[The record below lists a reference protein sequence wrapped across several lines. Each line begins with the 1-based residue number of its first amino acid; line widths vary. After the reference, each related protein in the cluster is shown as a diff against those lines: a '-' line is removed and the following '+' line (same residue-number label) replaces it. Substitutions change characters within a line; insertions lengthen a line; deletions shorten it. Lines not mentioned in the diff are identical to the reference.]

1 MFRVIVWAQW
11 KATRALVLLTTVLAF
26 ALPLAALQAAS
37 DLARASEFVTVM
49 EQWGAAYAL
58 LAAALGLLVAL
69 GAWRRDHLGGH
80 AYALSL
86 PLARSRYV
94 LLRFG
99 AGALFLVPTVIGLL
113 LGGLLVAASDA
124 IPAGLHVYAAALAL
138 RFAFAALVAYAIFFA
153 IASSTSKTAGYII
166 AAMGGLV
173 FAQYLIGVVSDG
185 GQDVISPVLNFIFYK
200 PGILSVFAGRWMLVD
215 V

>member
-26 ALPLAALQAAS
+26 ALPLAALRAAS
-37 DLARASEFVTVM
+37 DFARPSEFVTTM
-49 EQWGAAYAL
+49 QEWGPAYAL

-86 PLARSRYV
+86 PIARSRYV
-94 LLRFG
+94 LFRFG
-99 AGALFLVPTVIGLL
+99 AGALFLAPTVVGLL
-113 LGGLLVAASDA
+113 LGGLLVAASGA
-124 IPAGLHVYAAALAL
+124 IPAGLHVYAAALTL

-153 IASSTSKTAGYII
+153 IAGSTSKMAGYIL

-173 FAQYLIGVVSDG
+173 FAQYLIEVLSPG
-185 GQDVISPVLNFIFYK
+185 GQDILGPVLNFILYR